1 MASAKVV
8 VACAFNEVKVTD
20 VSRAQLKSAAKTL
33 KVPLSSTEYRSKDV
47 LVANVA
53 KALIVQGFITVPAHA
68 AQTFARADEKIL
80 KPF

>member
-8 VACAFNEVKVTD
+8 VARAFNELKVTD
-20 VSRAQLKSAAKTL
+20 VSRAQLQSAATTL

-53 KALIVQGFITVPAHA
+53 KALIDQGLIRVPVHA
-68 AQTFARADEKIL
+68 AQTFARL
-80 KPF
+80 M